1 MPSLDELDDGDCGN
15 AEPAPYENHSVIV
28 EVRWVNIHDLVTLYV
43 PLYLYTSVMLGFH
56 Q

>member
-28 EVRWVNIHDLVTLYV
+28 EVRWVNMT
-43 PLYLYTSVMLGFH
+43 
-56 Q
+56 